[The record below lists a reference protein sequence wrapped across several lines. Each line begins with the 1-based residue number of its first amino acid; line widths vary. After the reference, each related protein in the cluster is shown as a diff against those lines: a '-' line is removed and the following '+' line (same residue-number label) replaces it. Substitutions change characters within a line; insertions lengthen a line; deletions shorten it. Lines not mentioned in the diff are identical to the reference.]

1 MRERLACAVCEKW
14 AYIQLRFIQLTRII
28 PNCKLMCRKI
38 ERFSFTAMLVQ
49 LICEQLQELLAK
61 MCTEK
66 CNNSASY
73 FICMYITVSVVECIW
88 SVRKNYNHDEGAK
101 L

>member
-1 MRERLACAVCEKW
+1 
-14 AYIQLRFIQLTRII
+14 
-28 PNCKLMCRKI
+28 MCRKI
-38 ERFSFTAMLVQ
+38 ELFSFTDMLVQ
-49 LICEQLQELLAK
+49 LICEQLQEVLAK

-66 CNNSASY
+66 RNYGASY

-88 SVRKNYNHDEGAK
+88 YVRKNYNHDEGVK